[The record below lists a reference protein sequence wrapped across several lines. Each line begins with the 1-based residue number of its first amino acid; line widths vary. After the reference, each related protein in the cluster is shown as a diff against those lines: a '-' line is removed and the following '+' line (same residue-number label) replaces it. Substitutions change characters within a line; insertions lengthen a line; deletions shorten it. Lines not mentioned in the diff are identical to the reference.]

1 MMRKGINV
9 IKKVAC
15 KESVSKLSENCLN
28 VKKKPSALNFKP
40 RHGNNSQQFIWVDYG
55 MMTGQ

>member
-1 MMRKGINV
+1 MRKGINV

-28 VKKKPSALNFKP
+28 VKKKPSALNLKP
-40 RHGNNSQQFIWVDYG
+40 RHGNNSQ
-55 MMTGQ
+55 